1 MKNKLL
7 IGLALALPIT
17 IQSAALA
24 DTLNLQ
30 QAPTGADVAAKVH
43 QAKDRLGTAKVR
55 LSIAKK
61 QVIAAKARLK
71 ACEAEFKAAKANHHS
86 CNLQHKAHKLSESSG
101 LPAITNAQVEDS
113 KQRSLAQKLTKSVRP
128 AAVTKTK
135 DVDLSKT
142 RIRQVD
148 FNAPNYDSQVK
159 SNSHSSYVPK
169 RKYLPLKKAT
179 KSQAPLT
186 NAGTGLVATSGN
198 SLEQP
203 PIVP

>member
-1 MKNKLL
+1 MKNKLA

-17 IQSAALA
+17 IQSAAMA

-43 QAKDRLGTAKVR
+43 QAKDRLETAKVR

-61 QVIAAKARLK
+61 QVVAAKARLK

-86 CNLQHKAHKLSESSG
+86 CELQHQAHKLSESSG
-101 LPAITNAQVEDS
+101 LPAITNAQVEEN
-113 KQRSLAQKLTKSVRP
+113 KQRSLAQKLTNTVRP
-128 AAVTKTK
+128 AK
-135 DVDLSKT
+135 DSKVKEVDLSKT

-148 FNAPNYDSQVK
+148 FNAPNYENQVK

-179 KSQAPLT
+179 TSQAQLT
-186 NAGTGLVATSGN
+186 NTGTGLVATSGN
-198 SLEQP
+198 NLEQP